1 MNKNIIVGLSFCLSI
16 FLVSCSVPRVAG
28 PYKEVKSKNT
38 VQMVEQP
45 IQRAQ
50 PSQPPQTVRQEAFKA
65 ESSHDAN
72 RLNLYNVIIG
82 SFSKRQNAINLR
94 DAQKPQYN
102 PIIVTNE
109 IGMFR
114 VILVSYKT
122 YEEAKKKVSEIADR
136 FPDAWVLMQKQ

>member
-1 MNKNIIVGLSFCLSI
+1 MNKNVIVGLSVCLSI

-28 PYKEVKSKNT
+28 PYKVVKSNNT

-45 IQRAQ
+45 APKTQQ
-50 PSQPPQTVRQEAFKA
+50 SEPPQTVRQEAFKA
-65 ESSHDAN
+65 EFSDDAN
-72 RLNLYNVIIG
+72 RLSVYNVVIG

-94 DAQKPQYN
+94 DAQKPEYN

-122 YEEAKKKVSEIADR
+122 YEEAKRKVSEISGR

>member
-1 MNKNIIVGLSFCLSI
+1 
-16 FLVSCSVPRVAG
+16 
-28 PYKEVKSKNT
+28 
-38 VQMVEQP
+38 MVEQP
-45 IQRAQ
+45 TPKTQ
-50 PSQPPQTVRQEAFKA
+50 PSEPPQTVRQEAFRA
-65 ESSHDAN
+65 EFSDDAN
-72 RLNLYNVIIG
+72 RLSVYNVVIG

-94 DAQKPQYN
+94 DAQKPEYN

-122 YEEAKKKVSEIADR
+122 YEEAKRKVSEISGR